1 MIWRTIR
8 AFLYGFVLFGGILL
22 ITDLAYSPAPP
33 DEPIWGTKDTL
44 SLAFVGGIMFAF
56 SWCCLILAWKII
68 TELVR
73 ADVDT

>member
-8 AFLYGFVLFGGILL
+8 AFLYGFVLFGGILW

-33 DEPIWGTKDTL
+33 DEPIWGAKHTL
-44 SLAFVGGIMFAF
+44 TLASVGGAMFAF
-56 SWCCLILAWKII
+56 SWCCLFLAWKII